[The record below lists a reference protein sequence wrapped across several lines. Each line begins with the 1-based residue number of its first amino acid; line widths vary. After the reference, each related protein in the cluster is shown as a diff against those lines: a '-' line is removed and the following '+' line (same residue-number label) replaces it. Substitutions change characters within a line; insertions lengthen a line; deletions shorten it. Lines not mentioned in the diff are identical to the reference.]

1 MKKKAVKWI
10 AIVLVVLLVV
20 AGVGMFIFSRMM
32 RTARRPFRW
41 KVAHI

>member
-20 AGVGMFIFSRMM
+20 AGVGMFIFSRQ
-32 RTARRPFRW
+32 
-41 KVAHI
+41 